1 MGRHA
6 AVAGS
11 PVTAPLGAVALEA
24 TPARR
29 RAPRTAPGHDTVDP
43 SLRPLRT
50 TTGSLTRAGIAAAL
64 VTASAAAVA
73 GSTGTFP
80 SLSDTDVASTGTNL
94 LSVSSPDAAAVPAPR
109 AATVAPVSLAAAPAA
124 APAVKSVSPA
134 QKAAAAQ
141 EKAAQDK
148 ATQEKAATTK
158 KQAAEKKSAAAAPA
172 SLGSLGERIV
182 AQASEFKGVPYEWG
196 GTTPSGFDCSG
207 LTKYVFGKMGIS
219 LPRTAQQQY
228 DKAQHISQSQAQPG
242 DLVFMGGE
250 NSIYHVAIYAGGGKM
265 WTAPETGQSV
275 KLGNLFGDYSF
286 GRIR

>member
-1 MGRHA
+1 MGRH
-6 AVAGS
+6 VALAGT
-11 PVTAPLGAVALEA
+11 PATMPFGAVNNPGRPE
-24 TPARR
+24 
-29 RAPRTAPGHDTVDP
+29 PRSHASHT
-43 SLRPLRT
+43 SF

-73 GSTGTFP
+73 GSTGAFP
-80 SLSDTDVASTGTNL
+80 ALTDSLSDSTDVSQAATL
-94 LSVSSPDAAAVPAPR
+94 LSAQSPASVPAPR

-124 APAVKSVSPA
+124 AAPAVKSESPA

-141 EKAAQDK
+141 AKEKAAEAQ
-148 ATQEKAATTK
+148 KAASAK
-158 KQAAEKKSAAAAPA
+158 KEKAAAAPA
-172 SLGSLGERIV
+172 SLGALGDRIV
-182 AQASEFKGVPYEWG
+182 AQAAEFKGVPYEWG

-219 LPRTAQQQY
+219 LPRTSQAQY
-228 DKAQHISQSQAQPG
+228 DKAEHISQSQAQPG

-250 NSIYHVAIYAGGGKM
+250 NSIYHVAIYAGDGKM

-275 KLGNLFGDYSF
+275 KLGNLFGDYHF

>member
-6 AVAGS
+6 AASGS
-11 PVTAPLGAVALEA
+11 PFTAPFGAVALA
-24 TPARR
+24 DGPTRR
-29 RAPRTAPGHDTVDP
+29 RAAPG
-43 SLRPLRT
+43 SL

-80 SLSDTDVASTGTNL
+80 SLSDADVASTGTNL

-109 AATVAPVSLAAAPAA
+109 EATVTPVSLAAAPAA
-124 APAVKSVSPA
+124 TAPAVKTVSPA

-141 EKAAQDK
+141 QKADQ
-148 ATQEKAATTK
+148 QAATAKKQQAAATK
-158 KQAAEKKSAAAAPA
+158 KDSAAAPA
-172 SLGSLGERIV
+172 SLGSLGQRIV
-182 AQASEFKGVPYEWG
+182 AKAAEFKGTPYEWG

-228 DKAQHISQSQAQPG
+228 DAAQHISQSQAQPG
-242 DLVFMGGE
+242 DLVFMGGS

-265 WTAPETGQSV
+265 WTAPETGQTV

>member
-11 PVTAPLGAVALEA
+11 PFTAPFGAVALVDG
-24 TPARR
+24 PARGHR
-29 RAPRTAPGHDTVDP
+29 GGPRTAAGPM
-43 SLRPLRT
+43 S
-50 TTGSLTRAGIAAAL
+50 TGSLTRAGIAAAL

-80 SLSDTDVASTGTNL
+80 SLGDADVASTGTNL

-109 AATVAPVSLAAAPAA
+109 AATVMPVSLAAAPVAT
-124 APAVKSVSPA
+124 APAVKTVSPA
-134 QKAAAAQ
+134 QKAAAA
-141 EKAAQDK
+141 KAA
-148 ATQEKAATTK
+148 E
-158 KQAAEKKSAAAAPA
+158 QAAQQKAAAAATKDQADSGSA
-172 SLGSLGERIV
+172 SSTAGLGSLGERIV
-182 AQASEFKGVPYEWG
+182 AQAASFKGVPYVWG

-228 DKAQHISQSQAQPG
+228 DAAQHISQSQAQPG
-242 DLVFMGGE
+242 DLVFMGSPGDV
-250 NSIYHVAIYAGGGKM
+250 YHVAIYAGNGKM
-265 WTAPETGQSV
+265 WTAPETGETV

>member
-1 MGRHA
+1 MARHA

-11 PVTAPLGAVALEA
+11 PLTAPFGAVALDVTSA
-24 TPARR
+24 PRR
-29 RAPRTAPGHDTVDP
+29 RHGG
-43 SLRPLRT
+43 SGPL

-80 SLSDTDVASTGTNL
+80 SLGDADVASTGTNL
-94 LSVSSPDAAAVPAPR
+94 LSVSSSDAAAVPAPR
-109 AATVAPVSLAAAPAA
+109 EATVAPVSLAAAPAAA

-134 QKAAAAQ
+134 QKAAATQAKQ
-141 EKAAQDK
+141 QAEQQAA
-148 ATQEKAATTK
+148 AE
-158 KQAAEKKSAAAAPA
+158 KQAAAAKKKESAAAAPA

-182 AQASEFKGVPYEWG
+182 SQAAAFKGVPYEWG

-228 DKAQHISQSQAQPG
+228 DAAQHISQSQAQPG

>member
-1 MGRHA
+1 MARHA
-6 AVAGS
+6 AVAGA
-11 PVTAPLGAVALEA
+11 PFTAPFGAIGPDPA
-24 TPARR
+24 PARR
-29 RAPRTAPGHDTVDP
+29 RHGGPRTASG
-43 SLRPLRT
+43 PL

-80 SLSDTDVASTGTNL
+80 SLGDADVASTGTNL
-94 LSVSSPDAAAVPAPR
+94 LSVSSSDAAVVPAPR
-109 AATVAPVSLAAAPAA
+109 EATVTPVSLAAAPAA
-124 APAVKSVSPA
+124 AAPAVKTVSPA
-134 QKAAAAQ
+134 QKAATAKAEQQAEQQAA
-141 EKAAQDK
+141 A
-148 ATQEKAATTK
+148 K
-158 KQAAEKKSAAAAPA
+158 KQAAAAKKSAAAAPA

-182 AQASEFKGVPYEWG
+182 SQAAAVKGVPYEWG

-228 DKAQHISQSQAQPG
+228 DAAQHISQSQAQPG
-242 DLVFMGGE
+242 DLVFMGSPGD
-250 NSIYHVAIYAGGGKM
+250 IYHVAIYAGGGKM
-265 WTAPETGQSV
+265 WTAPETGQTV